1 MNSTK
6 DILNFLRCYWPSLL
20 VVLVI
25 LYATWIPK
33 PLPDDT
39 LPSMPNIDKLIHA
52 IMFGGLAG
60 ALMFDYHRKDVRE
73 HKLSLT
79 VLVVIG
85 SACAAF
91 GVLDEVVQGLLGFG
105 RESDVWDLT
114 ADWVGIGVAMLV
126 APIVIRRI
134 FRKKC

>member
-1 MNSTK
+1 M
-6 DILNFLRCYWPSLL
+6 
-20 VVLVI
+20 LVI

-126 APIVIRRI
+126 APVVIRRI